1 MTIGFCRLVLYLP
14 ECGSLKS
21 KRNILESIKIRIR
34 NKFNV
39 SISELDDNDLWQRS
53 VLGVAIVANE
63 SRYAN
68 QVLSKVVRQV
78 QVDGRVELIDYS
90 MEMI

>member
-14 ECGSLKS
+14 ESGSLKS

-39 SISELDDNDLWQRS
+39 SIAELDDNDLWQRS

-78 QVDGRVELIDYS
+78 QADGRVELIDHS